1 MGTYSKP
8 GSTPTSSTSRINPAM
23 AALEAARGAQTKIE
37 ERVKGVRKFEEEA
50 AERKRKLNEALANT
64 RMLKE
69 QGPFQGLETEFSD
82 MVDRINKL
90 DISSFDGNR
99 AEYNEEYN
107 NAMKILGDFQSIV
120 GALDHDI
127 DEYQDKSETELNKII
142 SRSALKEG
150 KTEEYRKLLN
160 DPSKMGMKIKGNQL
174 IITNDGVE
182 LFSGTNYLNS
192 KEKGRGLV
200 PYTADMQPEIDK
212 TIIAN
217 AKNIKNL
224 EQISEI
230 QKEVSG
236 GTKIKGE
243 KLKNYTN
250 AYNAYK
256 NRLEEDPRVD
266 ALVNESTYQRFVD
279 PSGGNIYDKAKNGA
293 STKEAIIQ
301 YMLEQQF
308 PNHEKVISVATSIK
322 DVKKS
327 ATGNGSGSD
336 QAIKFLD
343 QFGDKYNDKDRRNF
357 ENQIKVEEDIDMVTQ
372 GMTANQ
378 ALSKNEVLNLANK
391 TFPNLLL
398 KSSDP
403 DFPPTIDP
411 SYGDINNRLDLEN
424 AIKEAYNLNSGS
436 YIQMK
441 EQYEAFKNKKAGG
454 AGQFNP

>member
-8 GSTPTSSTSRINPAM
+8 GSTPTSGTSRINPAM

-64 RMLKE
+64 QMLEE

-90 DISSFDGNR
+90 DVASFDGNR
-99 AEYNEEYN
+99 AKYNEEYN

-120 GALDHDI
+120 GSLDHDI
-127 DEYQDKSETELNKII
+127 DEYQDKSDTELNKII

-160 DPSKMGMKIKGNQL
+160 DPSKMGMRIQGNQL
-174 IITNDGVE
+174 IITNDGKD
-182 LFSGTNYLNS
+182 LFNGTSYLNS

-212 TIIAN
+212 TIKAN
-217 AKNIKNL
+217 TANIENL

-243 KLKNYTN
+243 KLKNYTD

-266 ALVNESTYQRFVD
+266 ALVSESTYQRFVD
-279 PSGGNIYDKAKNGA
+279 PDGGNIYDKAKDGA

-308 PNHEKVISVATSIK
+308 PNHEKVITVATSIK

-327 ATGNGSGSD
+327 KDKGAGSGSG
-336 QAIKFLD
+336 QAIEFLD
-343 QFGDKYNDKDRRNF
+343 QFGGKYTATQKEKF
-357 ENQIKVEEDIDMVTQ
+357 ENRLEVEDNIDMVTQ

-378 ALSKNEVLNLANK
+378 AIPGAELLSLAQR
-391 TFPNLLL
+391 TFPKLLA
-398 KSSDP
+398 SDGK
-403 DFPPTIDP
+403 TIDP
-411 SYGDINNRLDLEN
+411 SYGNISNRLDLEN
-424 AIKEAYNLNSGS
+424 AIKEAYDLNSGS